1 MSRYLLSLDF
11 GHGGGRAFFYDID
24 TDKHF
29 SSYQK
34 WNYFSPEDD
43 DFRKE
48 FIPDDFFKTLCNQT
62 KNLLKKHKI
71 KADDVASVS
80 TGCMRHSFIFMDK
93 NGKELY
99 GGPNT
104 DTRGLFYQDI
114 VEEGI
119 KQDLYKLT
127 GQWPPLLYLPT
138 RLLWF
143 KEEKPEIFRKIKY
156 ALSTGDWLIYRLS
169 GKIVSEPSLAS
180 STLLFDLEKRKWM
193 LDVLQDLNLDNI
205 TFPEII
211 SAGTNVG
218 SLTHES
224 ARLMGLKEG
233 IPVVMGGGDSQLG
246 LLSCG
251 AVSNGDVGVIAGTS
265 TPVMMVLDKPIV
277 DNQKRIW
284 TGSHV
289 LKDKWVLESNAQ
301 MAGLIYEWLKNN
313 FQKIIDKSND
323 EIYKYMEKIARD
335 VPPGSNDVI
344 ASLGTE
350 IFNINALSV
359 IRPSIFSFNQPVHP
373 MNKNPASFADF
384 TRASL
389 ENISYAIKGNIEQL
403 EDVSKNKTRTIR
415 VTGGM
420 SNNNLWLE
428 ILANVTGKK
437 VVSTSFYEGTSIGC
451 VICAAVGIDM
461 YKDFKEATKEIV
473 NYKKEIK
480 PDDETVEIYNRKF
493 NDWKEWYDRLG
504 EL

>member
-1 MSRYLLSLDF
+1 VSQYLLALDF
-11 GHGGGRAFFYDID
+11 GHGGGRAFFYEVESG
-24 TDKHF
+24 KHF

-43 DFRKE
+43 EFRKE
-48 FIPDDFFKTLCNQT
+48 FIPNDFFKILCNQI
-62 KNLLKKHKI
+62 KNLLKRHNI
-71 KADDVASVS
+71 KSRDVIGVSSAS
-80 TGCMRHSFIFMDK
+80 MRHSFVFIDK

-114 VEEGI
+114 VEEEI
-119 KQDLYKLT
+119 KEDLYKIT

-143 KEEKPEIFRKIKY
+143 KEEKPEIYRKIKY

-169 GKIVSEPSLAS
+169 GEIVSEPSLAS
-180 STLLFDLEKRKWM
+180 STLLYDLKKRRW
-193 LDVLQDLNLDNI
+193 LYDVLDDLRLDDI
-205 TFPEII
+205 VLPDII
-211 SAGTNVG
+211 SSGKYVG
-218 SLTHES
+218 NLTHES
-224 ARLMGLKEG
+224 AKLLGLKEG
-233 IPVVMGGGDSQLG
+233 ISVVMGGGDTQLG

-251 AVSNGDVGVIAGTS
+251 AVNNGDIGVIAGTS
-265 TPVMMVLDKPIV
+265 TPVMMVLDKPVV
-277 DNQKRIW
+277 DSEKRIW

-313 FQKIIDKSND
+313 FQKIIGKNND
-323 EIYKYMEKIARD
+323 EMYKYMEKIARD

-344 ASLGTE
+344 ASLGIE
-350 IFNINALSV
+350 IFNINTLSL
-359 IRPSIFSFNQPVHP
+359 IRNSIFSFNQPVHP
-373 MNKNPASFADF
+373 MNENPASFADF

-403 EDVSKNKTRTIR
+403 EEVSKNKSQSVH

-428 ILANVTGKK
+428 ILANIIGKK
-437 VVSTSFYEGTSIGC
+437 VIATSFYEGTSIGC
-451 VICAAVGIDM
+451 VICAAVGTDIF
-461 YKDFKEATKEIV
+461 KNFKEASKEIV

-480 PDDETVEIYNRKF
+480 PDDETVKVYNKTF
-493 NDWKEWYDRLG
+493 NNWKEWYDRLG